1 MSIPSFD
8 AHQEFISIDNM
19 PDNRSDA
26 EKLNS
31 SLSVYNQQSADI
43 AYAERSAE
51 EIINISGALVTVFKR
66 TRNHGNKDEVWDE
79 DADPTYKSGVK
90 LKGLF
95 APQPAEAQLT
105 KWGVD
110 VQNQTTIHFS
120 RAVILKIFGNEMI
133 VEGDVLI
140 IPHNTLSVVQ
150 NTDLRTGIGNRL
162 DRYRVIKSSDTGNFR
177 YRWLYWSC
185 LLENLTGDVT
195 IDPAFSSEYA

>member
-1 MSIPSFD
+1 MAD
-8 AHQEFISIDNM
+8 MHQEFISIDKVV
-19 PDNRSDA
+19 DSRSDA

-31 SLSVYNQQSADI
+31 QLAADGGSADI

-51 EIINISGALVTVFKR
+51 EIINLSGVLVTVFKR

-79 DADPTYKSGVK
+79 DADPTYKGGIK
-90 LKGLF
+90 LKGMF
-95 APQPAEAQLT
+95 VPKPAEAQLT

-110 VQNQTTIHFS
+110 VENQTTIHFS
-120 RAVILKIFGNEMI
+120 RAVVLMTFGNEMI
-133 VEGDVLI
+133 SEGDVII

-162 DRYRVIKSSDTGNFR
+162 DRYRVLKASDTGNFR

-185 LLENLTGDVT
+185 LLENLTGDQT
-195 IDPAFSSEYA
+195 IDPVFSSEYA